1 MSRQDS
7 PTDKGI
13 AGRFRGFLPVVV
25 DIETGGF
32 DANRHAILEMAAVI
46 VEMNADGT
54 LQLGS
59 THRVQVAPYAGSIVE
74 PEALKITGIDPDH
87 PERNAVDEKEAMRHI
102 CNPIRQELRRTG
114 CSRAVMVAHN
124 PAFDMGFFNTCVNRC
139 GFKRNPFHPFTTFDT
154 ATLGGL
160 VYGQTVLSRA
170 VEAAGLEWESDQ
182 AHSAAYDAEQTARL
196 FCGIVNRCASI
207 ARVV

>member
-7 PTDKGI
+7 PPDKGI

-32 DANRHAILEMAAVI
+32 DANRHALLEIAAVT
-46 VEMNADGT
+46 VEMEANGT
-54 LQLGS
+54 LRLGN
-59 THRVQVAPYAGSIVE
+59 TYHAHVKPYAGSTIE
-74 PEALKITGIDPDH
+74 PEALKITGIDPNH
-87 PERNAVDEKEAMRHI
+87 PDRNAVDEREAMRQI
-102 CNPIRQELRRTG
+102 CNPVRQELKRTS
-114 CSRAVMVAHN
+114 CTRAVMVAHN
-124 PAFDMGFFNTCVNRC
+124 PAFDMAFFNACIARS

-160 VYGQTVLSRA
+160 MYGQTVLSRA
-170 VEAAGLEWESDQ
+170 AEAAGLEWESEQ

-196 FCGIVNRCASI
+196 FCTIVNRCHSV